1 MGNQVDTNEIMKQLT
16 EKEFG
21 SSKLIMLSLQAT
33 QVGLNAQIKELKKE
47 IITLTEKLKVSTK
60 SKEST

>member
-1 MGNQVDTNEIMKQLT
+1 MENQVNTNEIMKQLT

-47 IITLTEKLKVSTK
+47 IITLTEKLKENTED
-60 SKEST
+60 KEST